1 MTTWWAWI
9 AAAAVFGA
17 LEVLLPVFAFMGFAA
32 GAAATG
38 LLLLLG
44 MSAGV
49 GGTLLVFAVL
59 SAVAFAGLRMVLGH
73 DKGSER
79 IVTKD
84 INDN

>member
-1 MTTWWAWI
+1 VTTWWVWI

-17 LEVLLPVFAFMGFAA
+17 LEVLLPVFAFMGFAG

-38 LLLLLG
+38 LLILLG
-44 MSAGV
+44 MDAGI

-59 SAVAFAGLRMVLGH
+59 SGVAFGALRMLLGH

>member
-1 MTTWWAWI
+1 
-9 AAAAVFGA
+9 
-17 LEVLLPVFAFMGFAA
+17 
-32 GAAATG
+32 
-38 LLLLLG
+38 
-44 MSAGV
+44 
-49 GGTLLVFAVL
+49 VL